1 MRRQVQTRIELS
13 GRTHGCVQSHVP
25 FAHHG
30 VANNRTSPWAA
41 HFAVTNVNGALEGA
55 DGYTYDLEWSPDAI
69 NPPIRQR
76 VRGVPPT
83 YIECAS
89 VIALRSRHCESIR
102 SPASA
107 RVAYRLLILSAPRY
121 CKSHCFCHELA
132 HGRSAVYLYGVRV

>member
-1 MRRQVQTRIELS
+1 MR
-13 GRTHGCVQSHVP
+13 GCAQSHVP

-41 HFAVTNVNGALEGA
+41 HFAVTNVNGALEGR

-83 YIECAS
+83 YIECAP
-89 VIALRSRHCESIR
+89 R
-102 SPASA
+102 PA
-107 RVAYRLLILSAPRY
+107 RVCAHLMVLQCRLRMNANTSFRTPHRGVCMGGAMA
-121 CKSHCFCHELA
+121 CCHSHTPL
-132 HGRSAVYLYGVRV
+132 L